1 VDKAAS
7 FAVDATAHRS
17 TLSLAAMKL
26 ASLFLVVG
34 LLGGATANAGTSL
47 VFGRAISEDDDVEI
61 KPTPEEVCPPDAFCL
76 FGWSRWTLNI
86 DRSFAGPNVKG
97 RIHAVHMQHTTHNR
111 TFFNRLHVFALEY
124 IDDSAERMRLHADYK
139 LLDLIDEKAMFCTN
153 TDPKRAGI
161 PPEDIYAATTDDT
174 YKFCFVDPN
183 RKEP

>member
-1 VDKAAS
+1 
-7 FAVDATAHRS
+7 
-17 TLSLAAMKL
+17 MKL